1 MIVFEKAKW
10 MSVRSMGFLPGPM
23 TKVYTCITNIKMSP
37 TIPGPVKERKIIL
50 QMMLLQSVS
59 GLLAQN

>member
-37 TIPGPVKERKIIL
+37 TILGPVKERKIIL
-50 QMMLLQSVS
+50 QMMLLQFTSR
-59 GLLAQN
+59 LIAQN